1 MTMKKIVYLL
11 MMMLFASHSIA
22 DEIAD
27 TIKNFK
33 QSPEVSAMFS
43 SAYGYAIFP
52 TIGKGGIGIG
62 GSYGTGSV
70 YKQGVKTG
78 ETSMTQL
85 TIGFQLGG
93 QAFSEVIFFKDKKS
107 YDKFTNGNFEF
118 SAQASAVA
126 ITAGA
131 QAQSSTTGNS
141 AGAGK
146 KSQTGD
152 YTNGMAIYT
161 YAIGGLM
168 YEAAIGGQKFSFDAI

>member
-1 MTMKKIVYLL
+1 MKKIIFLL
-11 MMMLFASHSIA
+11 MMMLFTSHSMA

-62 GSYGTGSV
+62 GSYGSGSV

-78 ETSMTQL
+78 ETTMAQL

-93 QAFSEVIFFKDKKS
+93 QAFSEVIFFKDKRS

-146 KSQTGD
+146 AKQSGD